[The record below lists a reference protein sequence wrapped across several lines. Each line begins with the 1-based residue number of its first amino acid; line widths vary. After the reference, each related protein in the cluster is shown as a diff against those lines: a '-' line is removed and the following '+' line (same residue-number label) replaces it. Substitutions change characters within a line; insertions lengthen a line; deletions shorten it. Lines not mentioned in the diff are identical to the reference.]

1 MSNIE
6 TQIAN
11 IEKQML
17 ELKASLDN
25 LKQTKEKEDSKQN
38 SLLHICEDDYVYYI
52 ANQAQWTKEDCID
65 CIFMDEGALYNY
77 HSKDGNLFPTEQI
90 AKDYAKALNT
100 MLLLRRCEG
109 TIPATSS
116 RQYVIRYIDNEVW
129 VDSFNDF
136 GAKVEMICP
145 CFDTQENTEAAIEQ
159 IGKDNIIRMFK
170 TFHGI
175 YE

>member
-17 ELKASLDN
+17 ELKASLDH
-25 LKQTKEKEDSKQN
+25 LKQTKEKEDSQSN
-38 SLLHICEDDYVYYI
+38 SLLYISNDKDVYFI
-52 ANQAQWTKEDCID
+52 AGYAQWTKEDCID
-65 CIFMDEGALYNY
+65 CIFMDKADLDNC
-77 HSKDGNLFPTEQI
+77 HSNDGNLFPTEQI

-109 TIPATSS
+109 TIPVTSS
-116 RQYVIRYIDNEVW
+116 RQYVIRYINDEVW

-136 GAKVEMICP
+136 RAKIELICP
-145 CFDTQENTEAAIEQ
+145 CFDTKENAELAIKK
-159 IGKDNIIRMFK
+159 IGEDNILHMFK